1 MSLQRNRDTL
11 DYWLNGIPVI
21 IPGFDGS
28 FNAWINGIAD
38 VDRGAQSGASSPLGT
53 TAGEA
58 IASVRLSALAGLPVL
73 GIGISLGSAQ
83 IKSASPLFSG
93 GGSGITTSS
102 VSLGAIVSVPVTGLG
117 ISLGAATVIATP
129 LGANN
134 TGLAVAS
141 AALSSYPSMQVRGIG
156 AATTS
161 AALSYFTSYVV
172 GPALYS
178 FPSIQESI
186 PQRIS
191 MFGFIMQPILDVL
204 RLRRVPLHYISPPVC
219 QPVNQIASGSS
230 FATPVIL

>member
-38 VDRGAQSGASSPLGT
+38 VDRGAQAGASSPLGT
-53 TAGEA
+53 NTGEA
-58 IASVRLSALAGLPVL
+58 IASARLSALAGSPVL
-73 GIGISLGSAQ
+73 GVGISLGSAQ
-83 IKSASPLFSG
+83 LQSASPLFSARDT
-93 GGSGITTSS
+93 GITVSS
-102 VSLGAIVSVPVTGLG
+102 ISLGATVSVIATGLG
-117 ISLGAATVIATP
+117 ISLGAAMVIAKP
-129 LGANN
+129 LGANT

-141 AALSSYPSMQVRGIG
+141 ASLSSYPSMQLRGMG
-156 AATTS
+156 RATAS
-161 AALSYFTSYVV
+161 VSLGYFTSYVV
-172 GPALYS
+172 GPAIYS

-204 RLRRVPLHYISPPVC
+204 QLRKVPLHYISPPVC

-230 FATPVIL
+230 FSTPVIL

>member
-38 VDRGAQSGASSPLGT
+38 VDRGSQAGASSPLGT
-53 TAGEA
+53 TMGAA
-58 IASVRLSALAGLPVL
+58 VASVNLSALAGSPVL

-93 GGSGITTSS
+93 GGFGITTSA
-102 VSLGAIVSVPVTGLG
+102 VSLGAIVSVPATGTG
-117 ISLGAATVIATP
+117 ISLGAAMVIAKP
-129 LGANN
+129 LGANAI
-134 TGLAVAS
+134 GLAVAS
-141 AALSSYPSMQVRGIG
+141 ASLSSYPSMQLRGIG
-156 AATTS
+156 KATAS
-161 AALSYFTSYVV
+161 VSLGYFMAYVV
-172 GPALYS
+172 GPAVFGY
-178 FPSIQESI
+178 PSIQESI

-204 RLRRVPLHYISPPVC
+204 RLRRVPLHYVSPPVC
-219 QPVNQIASGSS
+219 QPANSIASGSA
-230 FATPVIL
+230 FATPMIL